1 MRAFVAVKI
10 PDGPSLYRPLEGLSA
25 AGGLRVYGT
34 GDLHITLSF
43 IGEIG
48 QERLRDVSDTV
59 ERAARGIGPFDIT
72 VGSIGSFP
80 GKSGPRI
87 VWAGARSGGKLEML
101 AERTAAELDEGG
113 IGHDMKKFVP
123 HITLARARDERG
135 APSASSVIER
145 YSGTDF
151 LTFTCRRI
159 TVFGSE
165 LTPSGAV
172 HTPVS
177 EIAL

>member
-1 MRAFVAVKI
+1 MRAFVAVKV
-10 PDGPSLYRPLEGLSA
+10 PDGPSLSRPLKCLSA

-43 IGEIG
+43 VGEIG
-48 QERLRDVSDTV
+48 QERLREVSDAV
-59 ERAARGIGPFDIT
+59 ERAVRGIGPFDIT
-72 VGSIGSFP
+72 VGRMGSFP

-87 VWAGARSGGKLEML
+87 VWAGAWSGGKLEML
-101 AERTAAELDEGG
+101 AERVSAELDESG
-113 IGHDMKKFVP
+113 IGRDRKKFVP

-145 YSGTDF
+145 YKETDLLIF
-151 LTFTCRRI
+151 PCKRV

-165 LTPSGAV
+165 LAPSGAV

-177 EIAL
+177 EICL

>member
-1 MRAFVAVKI
+1 MRAFVAVKV
-10 PDGPSLYRPLEGLSA
+10 PGGPSLSRPLGGLSA

-43 IGEIG
+43 IGEIE
-48 QERLRDVSDTV
+48 QERLRDVSDAV
-59 ERAARGIGPFDIT
+59 GRAVRGIGPFEIT
-72 VGSIGSFP
+72 VGRMGSFP
-80 GKSGPRI
+80 GRSGPRI
-87 VWAGARSGGKLEML
+87 VWAGAWSGGRLEML
-101 AERTAAELDEGG
+101 AERISAELDEGG
-113 IGHDMKKFVP
+113 IGHDRKKFVP

-145 YSGTDF
+145 YKESDLLRF
-151 LTFTCRRI
+151 SCKKV

-177 EIAL
+177 EICL